1 MKQAII
7 VAASAALFALA
18 LALAGCAAPQDQQ
31 SNVEQKVGEAQQET
45 AVQQSESI
53 KPSPDKYTWYVKDYR
68 GMNAASVDYTALD
81 ELRHD
86 RYGSGTLGIVYVS
99 ADGAYINPTDEESLK
114 QYVVYDQNLKPNTEI
129 KLEFL
134 KQEDGTEYD
143 NLVASESQ
151 EEIVLAVKKIGEA
164 DGTAPCMTAIDSS
177 PDKYTRALRDYVGR
191 NLASCGYVSMAGSLA
206 DHYGS
211 GYITMNVLAS
221 DGSYIELDDKDSLAD
236 YLVVGQSMQ
245 PNTMITMEFSKKA
258 DSTEYD
264 NLVSSQSVKSLDLKV
279 VKLSS

>member
-1 MKQAII
+1 MKQSII
-7 VAASAALFALA
+7 VAAGAAMFALA
-18 LALAGCAAPQDQQ
+18 LALAGCGAPQDQQ
-31 SNVEQKVGEAQQET
+31 SNVEQKVSEAQQET
-45 AVQQSESI
+45 AVQQSEPI
-53 KPSPDKYTWYVKDYR
+53 KPSPDKHTWYVKDYH
-68 GMNAASVDYTALD
+68 GMNAASVGYTALD

-99 ADGAYINPTDEESLK
+99 AEGAYINPTDEEGLK

-129 KLEFL
+129 KLEIL

-151 EEIVLAVKKIGEA
+151 EEIVLAVKKIGEV

-191 NLASCGYVSMAGSLA
+191 NLASCGYISMAGSLA

-211 GYITMNVLAS
+211 GYITMNVL
-221 DGSYIELDDKDSLAD
+221 
-236 YLVVGQSMQ
+236 VGQSMQ

-258 DSTEYD
+258 DGTEYD

-279 VKLSS
+279 AKLKS

>member
-1 MKQAII
+1 MKQSII
-7 VAASAALFALA
+7 VAASAAMFALA

-31 SNVEQKVGEAQQET
+31 SNVEQEVSEAQQET
-45 AVQQSESI
+45 AVQQSEPI
-53 KPSPDKYTWYVKDYR
+53 KPSPDKHTWYVKDYR
-68 GMNAASVDYTALD
+68 GMNAASVGCTALD

-99 ADGAYINPTDEESLK
+99 AEGAYINPTDEESLK
-114 QYVVYDQNLKPNTEI
+114 QYVVYDQNLKPNIEI

-191 NLASCGYVSMAGSLA
+191 NLASCGYISMAGSLA

-236 YLVVGQSMQ
+236 YVVVGQSMQ

-258 DSTEYD
+258 DGTEYD

-279 VKLSS
+279 AKLKS

>member
-1 MKQAII
+1 M
-7 VAASAALFALA
+7 FALA
-18 LALAGCAAPQDQQ
+18 LALAGCGAPQDQQ
-31 SNVEQKVGEAQQET
+31 SNVEQKVSEAQQEM
-45 AVQQSESI
+45 AVQQSEPI
-53 KPSPDKYTWYVKDYR
+53 KPSPDKHTWYVKDYH
-68 GMNAASVDYTALD
+68 GMNAASVGYTALD

-99 ADGAYINPTDEESLK
+99 AEGAYINPTDEEGLK

-151 EEIVLAVKKIGEA
+151 EEIVLAVKKIGEV

-191 NLASCGYVSMAGSLA
+191 NLASCGYISMAGSLA

-236 YLVVGQSMQ
+236 YVVVGQSMQ

-258 DSTEYD
+258 DGTEYD

-279 VKLSS
+279 AKLKS

>member
-7 VAASAALFALA
+7 VAASAAMFALA
-18 LALAGCAAPQDQQ
+18 LAFAGCAAPQDQQ
-31 SNVEQKVGEAQQET
+31 SNVEQKVSEAQQET
-45 AVQQSESI
+45 AVQQSEPI
-53 KPSPDKYTWYVKDYR
+53 KPSPDKHTWYVKDYR
-68 GMNAASVDYTALD
+68 GMNAASVGYAALD
-81 ELRHD
+81 ELRHG
-86 RYGSGTLGIVYVS
+86 RYVYVS
-99 ADGAYINPTDEESLK
+99 AEGAYINPTDEESLK

-134 KQEDGTEYD
+134 RQEDGTEYD

-151 EEIVLAVKKIGEA
+151 EEIVLAVKKIGEV

-191 NLASCGYVSMAGSLA
+191 NLASCGYISMAGSLA

-221 DGSYIELDDKDSLAD
+221 DGSYIELDDKYSLAD
-236 YLVVGQSMQ
+236 SVLVGQRMQ
-245 PNTMITMEFSKKA
+245 PTTII
-258 DSTEYD
+258 
-264 NLVSSQSVKSLDLKV
+264 L
-279 VKLSS
+279 

>member
-1 MKQAII
+1 M
-7 VAASAALFALA
+7 FALA

-31 SNVEQKVGEAQQET
+31 SNVEQKVSEAQQET
-45 AVQQSESI
+45 AVQRSEPI
-53 KPSPDKYTWYVKDYR
+53 KPSPDKHTWYVKDYR
-68 GMNAASVDYTALD
+68 GMNAASVGYTALD

-86 RYGSGTLGIVYVS
+86 RYGSGTVGIVYVS

-134 KQEDGTEYD
+134 RQEDGTEYD

-151 EEIVLAVKKIGEA
+151 EEIVLAVKKIGEV

-191 NLASCGYVSMAGSLA
+191 NLASCGYISMAGSLA

-236 YLVVGQSMQ
+236 YVVVGQSMQ

-258 DSTEYD
+258 DGTEYD

-279 VKLSS
+279 AKLKS

>member
-7 VAASAALFALA
+7 AATSAGMLALA
-18 LALAGCAAPQDQQ
+18 LVLAGCAASQDQQ
-31 SNVEQKVGEAQQET
+31 SNVEQKVSEAQQEA

-68 GMNAASVDYTALD
+68 GMNAASVGYTALD

-86 RYGSGTLGIVYVS
+86 RYGGGTLGIVYVS
-99 ADGAYINPTDEESLK
+99 ADGSYINPTDEESLK

-151 EEIVLAVKKIGEA
+151 EEVVLAVKKFGEA
-164 DGTAPCMTAIDSS
+164 DATAPCMTAIDSS

-191 NLASCGYVSMAGSLA
+191 NLASCGYISMAGSLA

-211 GYITMNVLAS
+211 GYITMNVLS
-221 DGSYIELDDKDSLAD
+221 GDGSYIELDDKDSLAD
-236 YLVVGQSMQ
+236 YVVVGQSMQ

-258 DSTEYD
+258 DGTEYD

-279 VKLSS
+279 AKLNS

>member
-1 MKQAII
+1 MKGTIMKQAII
-7 VAASAALFALA
+7 AATSAGMLALA
-18 LALAGCAAPQDQQ
+18 LVLAGCAAPQDQQ
-31 SNVEQKVGEAQQET
+31 SNVEQKVSEAQQET

-68 GMNAASVDYTALD
+68 GMNAASVGYTALD

-86 RYGSGTLGIVYVS
+86 RYGGGTLGIVYVS
-99 ADGAYINPTDEESLK
+99 ADGSYINPTDEESLK

-151 EEIVLAVKKIGEA
+151 EEVVLAVKKIGEA
-164 DGTAPCMTAIDSS
+164 DATAPCMTAIDSS

-191 NLASCGYVSMAGSLA
+191 NLASCGY
-206 DHYGS
+206 
-211 GYITMNVLAS
+211 ITMNVLS
-221 DGSYIELDDKDSLAD
+221 GDGSYIELDDKDSLAD
-236 YLVVGQSMQ
+236 YVVVGQSMQ
-245 PNTMITMEFSKKA
+245 PNTMITMEFGKKA
-258 DSTEYD
+258 DGTEYD

-279 VKLSS
+279 VKLNS

>member
-7 VAASAALFALA
+7 VAASAAMLALA
-18 LALAGCAAPQDQQ
+18 LAFAGCAAPQDQQ

-45 AVQQSESI
+45 AVQQSEPI

-68 GMNAASVDYTALD
+68 GMNAASVGYTALD

-191 NLASCGYVSMAGSLA
+191 NLASCGYISMAGSLA

-258 DSTEYD
+258 DGTEYD

>member
-7 VAASAALFALA
+7 VAASVAMLALA

-45 AVQQSESI
+45 AVQQSEPI

-68 GMNAASVDYTALD
+68 GMNAASVGYTALD

-86 RYGSGTLGIVYVS
+86 RHGSGTLGIVYVS
-99 ADGAYINPTDEESLK
+99 AEGAYINPTDEEGLK

-151 EEIVLAVKKIGEA
+151 EEIVLAVKKIGEV

-191 NLASCGYVSMAGSLA
+191 NLASCGYISMAGSLA
-206 DHYGS
+206 DRYGS

-236 YLVVGQSMQ
+236 YVVVGQSMR

-258 DSTEYD
+258 DGTEYD

-279 VKLSS
+279 AKLNS

>member
-1 MKQAII
+1 MKHAII
-7 VAASAALFALA
+7 AVARAATLALA
-18 LALAGCAAPQDQQ
+18 LALAGCDQQ

-45 AVQQSESI
+45 AVQQSEPI

-68 GMNAASVDYTALD
+68 GMNAASVGYTALD

-86 RYGSGTLGIVYVS
+86 RYGSGTVGIVYVS

-191 NLASCGYVSMAGSLA
+191 NLASCGYISMAGSLA

-221 DGSYIELDDKDSLAD
+221 DGSYIKLDDKDSLAD

-245 PNTMITMEFSKKA
+245 PNTMITMEFSKKV
-258 DSTEYD
+258 DGTEYD

>member
-1 MKQAII
+1 MKQSII
-7 VAASAALFALA
+7 VAASAAMFALA

-31 SNVEQKVGEAQQET
+31 ANVEQEVSEAQQET

-53 KPSPDKYTWYVKDYR
+53 KPSPDKHTWYIKDYR
-68 GMNAASVDYTALD
+68 GMNAASVGYTALD

-99 ADGAYINPTDEESLK
+99 AEGAYINPTDEESLK

-177 PDKYTRALRDYVGR
+177 PDKW
-191 NLASCGYVSMAGSLA
+191 
-206 DHYGS
+206 
-211 GYITMNVLAS
+211 
-221 DGSYIELDDKDSLAD
+221 
-236 YLVVGQSMQ
+236 
-245 PNTMITMEFSKKA
+245 
-258 DSTEYD
+258 
-264 NLVSSQSVKSLDLKV
+264 
-279 VKLSS
+279 

>member
-1 MKQAII
+1 MKQSII
-7 VAASAALFALA
+7 VAAGAAMFALA

-31 SNVEQKVGEAQQET
+31 SNVEQKVSEAQQET

-53 KPSPDKYTWYVKDYR
+53 KPSPDKHTWYVKDYR
-68 GMNAASVDYTALD
+68 GMNAASVGYTALD
-81 ELRHD
+81 ELRRD

-99 ADGAYINPTDEESLK
+99 AEGAYINPTDEESLK

-134 KQEDGTEYD
+134 RQEDGTEYD

-151 EEIVLAVKKIGEA
+151 EEIVLAVKKIGEV

-191 NLASCGYVSMAGSLA
+191 NLASCGYISMAGSLA

-236 YLVVGQSMQ
+236 YVVVGQSMQ

-258 DSTEYD
+258 DGTEYD

-279 VKLSS
+279 AKLKS

>member
-1 MKQAII
+1 MKQSII
-7 VAASAALFALA
+7 VAASAAMFALA

-31 SNVEQKVGEAQQET
+31 SNVEQEVSEAQQET
-45 AVQQSESI
+45 AVQQSEPI
-53 KPSPDKYTWYVKDYR
+53 KPSPDKHTWYVKDYR
-68 GMNAASVDYTALD
+68 GMNAASVGYTALD

-99 ADGAYINPTDEESLK
+99 AEGAYINPTDEESLK

-134 KQEDGTEYD
+134 RQEDGTEYD

-151 EEIVLAVKKIGEA
+151 EEIVLAVKKIGEV

-177 PDKYTRALRDYVGR
+177 PD
-191 NLASCGYVSMAGSLA
+191 
-206 DHYGS
+206 
-211 GYITMNVLAS
+211 
-221 DGSYIELDDKDSLAD
+221 
-236 YLVVGQSMQ
+236 
-245 PNTMITMEFSKKA
+245 
-258 DSTEYD
+258 D

-279 VKLSS
+279 AKLKS

>member
-1 MKQAII
+1 MKQSII
-7 VAASAALFALA
+7 VAAGAAMFALA
-18 LALAGCAAPQDQQ
+18 LAIAGCGAPQDQQ
-31 SNVEQKVGEAQQET
+31 SNVEQKVSEAQQEM
-45 AVQQSESI
+45 AVQQSEPI
-53 KPSPDKYTWYVKDYR
+53 KPSPDKHTWYVKDYR
-68 GMNAASVDYTALD
+68 GMNAAFVGYTALD

-99 ADGAYINPTDEESLK
+99 AEGAYINPTDEEGLK

-191 NLASCGYVSMAGSLA
+191 NLASCGYISMAGSLA

-236 YLVVGQSMQ
+236 YVVVGQSMQ

-258 DSTEYD
+258 DGTEYD

-279 VKLSS
+279 AKLKS

>member
-7 VAASAALFALA
+7 VAASAAMLALA

-45 AVQQSESI
+45 AVQQSEPI

-68 GMNAASVDYTALD
+68 GMNAASVGYTALD

-86 RYGSGTLGIVYVS
+86 RYGSGTVGIVYVS

-134 KQEDGTEYD
+134 KQEDGSEYD

-191 NLASCGYVSMAGSLA
+191 NLVSCGYISMAGSLA

-258 DSTEYD
+258 DGTEYD

-279 VKLSS
+279 AKLKS